1 MARKTKEKQKA
12 ENIAEKLTEEQQ
24 NVVNLALKG
33 ENILV
38 DACIGSG
45 KTSVIQVLCDKFPID
60 KKILYLTYNKLL
72 KFEAKNKIENK
83 TENKNVIVQNYHGLT
98 YGLLRKE
105 GIKSSHTDS
114 IRIFLRN
121 NISVGTYDALLIDE
135 YQDITE
141 EISQLLEKIKEK
153 NPNIQIVAVGDINQK
168 IYDNTK
174 LNVIDFIDKFLES
187 YKKINLTFSFRMPRG
202 HANML
207 GRIWDKTINGV
218 NKNCQIQYMG
228 LEEIKEFLSK
238 QKPSDILCL
247 GSNYGPM
254 SEVLNYLEQNHRH
267 IFSKK
272 TVYASIKEKDSKMS
286 PKKNAAIFTTY
297 DSSKGLEKPICVVF
311 DFDIKY
317 WHTRLEKITANYEI
331 VKNIFCVAASRGKEK
346 IIFLKQEGSSPLLNE
361 EIIKQSKNLVK
372 RKNNSF
378 WMSDMFDHRYDI
390 DLRDMFEML
399 EVKKINTEDKS
410 EIKAQTHDYLIDLTP
425 CIGIYL
431 EASYFYGWD
440 IDKEIRLFIATTYW
454 YLPKIQEKLID
465 EYKDYISKRDS
476 IKDLTLFL
484 VYLQTRQERY
494 IKQASPDFV
503 DDNAVD
509 QMHKRLSKVLKKD
522 EIIQQRCWLEFID
535 NNIKITA
542 SGIADVI
549 KDDIVYELKFVS
561 DLTTAH
567 FLQTASYM
575 LALKKEKGILWNI
588 RNNEMHEIRIKNREE
603 FSEKLVKTISKG
615 AYKPN
620 NQKNLSNQKETIKE
634 QKVIK
639 VNKNIAVI
647 DVETNYDSEIFSVG
661 VVIAD
666 STNFKLIAKKYWIIE
681 NNLKVGGKYASN
693 VWFPLP
699 FEFKEETIVVQT
711 REKMIVHLIN
721 FLKYYEV
728 KNWFSYTKYDFWHL
742 PELHESFE
750 YNDISIVA
758 KNKQFNKYI
767 PLNAETT
774 KNGDLKRGWKVENIY
789 RMVTKNENYLETH
802 NALLDAIDELRIMEL
817 LNLDIET
824 FLNSNKNKPK
834 TTSSKKLIR
843 QKQV

>member
-1 MARKTKEKQKA
+1 MAKKTKEKQKA

-72 KFEAKNKIENK
+72 KFEAKNKIK
-83 TENKNVIVQNYHGLT
+83 NKNVIVQNYHGFASGFLW
-98 YGLLRKE
+98 KK
-105 GIKSSHTDS
+105 GINSSPADS
-114 IRIFLRN
+114 IKIFLKN
-121 NISVGTYDALLIDE
+121 NISVGIYDVLLIDE
-135 YQDITE
+135 YQDIDE
-141 EISQLLEKIKEK
+141 EISQLLWKIKKK
-153 NPNIQIVAVGDINQK
+153 NPNIQIIAVGDINQK

-187 YKKINLTFSFRMPRG
+187 YKKLSLTFSFRMPKE

-218 NKNCQIQYMG
+218 NENCQIQYMG

-254 SEVLNYLEQNHRH
+254 SEVLNYLEENHRD

-272 TVYASIKEKDSKMS
+272 TVYASIRESDAKMS

-317 WHTRLEKITANYEI
+317 LHTRLEKITANYEV
-331 VKNIFCVAASRGKEK
+331 VKNIFCVAASRGKER
-346 IIFLKQEGSSPLLNE
+346 IIFLKQKDSSPLLNE
-361 EIIKQSKNLVK
+361 EIIKKSKNLVK
-372 RKNNSF
+372 RKNNLF

-399 EVKKINTEDKS
+399 EVKKIDSEDKS
-410 EIKAQTHDYLIDLTP
+410 EIKVQTHDYLIDLTP
-425 CIGIYL
+425 CIGIFL
-431 EASYFYGWD
+431 EVSYFDDWD
-440 IDKEIRLFIATTYW
+440 IDKEIRLFITTTYW
-454 YLPKIQEKLID
+454 HLPKIQEMLIE
-465 EYKDYISKRDS
+465 EYEDYISERNS

-509 QMHKRLSKVLKKD
+509 QMHKRLSKVLEKD
-522 EIIQQRCWLEFID
+522 EIIQQECSLEFSD
-535 NNIKITA
+535 NDLTLNA
-542 SGIADVI
+542 QGIADVI
-549 KDDIVYELKFVS
+549 KNDIVYELKFVS

-603 FSEKLVKTISKG
+603 FSEKLAQTISKG
-615 AYKPN
+615 AYKPKS
-620 NQKNLSNQKETIKE
+620 QKKFEES
-634 QKVIK
+634 
-639 VNKNIAVI
+639 
-647 DVETNYDSEIFSVG
+647 D
-661 VVIAD
+661 
-666 STNFKLIAKKYWIIE
+666 
-681 NNLKVGGKYASN
+681 ASN
-693 VWFPLP
+693 
-699 FEFKEETIVVQT
+699 
-711 REKMIVHLIN
+711 
-721 FLKYYEV
+721 
-728 KNWFSYTKYDFWHL
+728 
-742 PELHESFE
+742 
-750 YNDISIVA
+750 
-758 KNKQFNKYI
+758 
-767 PLNAETT
+767 
-774 KNGDLKRGWKVENIY
+774 
-789 RMVTKNENYLETH
+789 
-802 NALLDAIDELRIMEL
+802 
-817 LNLDIET
+817 
-824 FLNSNKNKPK
+824 
-834 TTSSKKLIR
+834 
-843 QKQV
+843 